1 MEAQRNAVT
10 WPRSLHAI
18 VLVHALEIWFFYAV
32 CLRNSP
38 DVSIKAQWHASL
50 LCPTKAFLALTW
62 LLSQTQAG
70 NPKITERLISRY
82 GDVFTHIWYPHCQ
95 SLNCDWRI
103 IASPPPDSN
112 IQVMQKLQITLLKQ
126 PMEQNMQ
133 FLSRGTA
140 SLSSLLLALKGR
152 PPGQPETTDRR
163 MINTPKMEGC
173 ASCLLTEVWPSLL
186 HKCPTMPSK
195 VTAYQSFLSSG
206 YLFLTSFSHTHPYPL
221 PPASNAAICSVTKT
235 PGLPE
240 RQSSDYFSFSMN
252 QALR

>member
-140 SLSSLLLALKGR
+140 SLNSLLLALKGR

-173 ASCLLTEVWPSLL
+173 FMFAHRSLTIPFTQVSYDAFQGHRLSVLPVLRIPFP
-186 HKCPTMPSK
+186 HI
-195 VTAYQSFLSSG
+195 FLP
-206 YLFLTSFSHTHPYPL
+206 HPPL
-221 PPASNAAICSVTKT
+221 PPSPCFQCSH
-235 PGLPE
+235 LL
-240 RQSSDYFSFSMN
+240 SH
-252 QALR
+252 